1 MQQQKKPFSL
11 MVFIKPHR
19 AGFIT
24 SVILAV
30 LSVASGMVPYFA
42 VARMVNLLIS
52 GEKNFSI
59 YLAWGAAA
67 LVAYLLKSVLHGI
80 STRCSHEAT
89 FHVLSELRRAVAD
102 KLTRVS
108 MGYLTD
114 TPSGRLKTTMVER
127 VEQMEVPLA
136 HIIPEMTSNLLVPL
150 AIVVCLFALDW
161 RMALVS
167 LITIPIG
174 MLCYMAQMKEYP
186 KKYGAVVQASK
197 HMSATTVEY
206 IGGIEVIK
214 AFNQSAASYGK
225 FTQAVRQSA
234 NLMLDWMKSTQGY
247 SALMMTIWPAVLIGV
262 LPIGCVFYRNGSL
275 TAPDFITIA
284 ILSLG
289 IVGPL
294 VAAIFLTDDF
304 SKIATI
310 TGEIGAVL
318 SEPDLER
325 PVQRKE
331 LHGPDIGLRDVRF
344 AYKDKQVLNG
354 VTLNIQQGTT
364 TALVGP
370 SGSGKSTIAKLIAS
384 YWDAGSGNITIG
396 GEDVKN
402 LPPEQVM
409 DLIGYVSQDNF
420 LFNVSVR
427 ENIRMGRPETTDDEV
442 EAVAKASGCH
452 EFIMG
457 LDHGYDT
464 VVGGAG
470 GHLSGGERQ
479 RVAIARAMMK
489 NAPIVILDEATSY
502 TDPEN
507 EAVLQDAIGRLTRG
521 KTLIVIAHRLSSA
534 FQSMIADVE
543 TGKVKR
549 VIVKDMSRLGRDYLQ
564 VGMYTEI
571 FFPERDVHFIA
582 VNDGVDSNQEDNEF
596 TPFRNIIKNISH
608 SGKVSNDFSLF
619 GRF

>member
-1 MQQQKKPFSL
+1 MQQQKKPFNL

-30 LSVASGMVPYFA
+30 LSVASGIVPYFA

-67 LVAYLLKSVLHGI
+67 LIAHLLKSILHGI

-89 FHVLSELRRAVAD
+89 FHVLSELRQAVAD

-136 HIIPEMTSNLLVPL
+136 HIIPEMTSNLLVPI
-150 AIVVCLFALDW
+150 AIVVYLFLLDW

-234 NLMLDWMKSTQGY
+234 DLMLDWMKSTQGC

-310 TGEIGAVL
+310 TGEICAVL

-325 PVQRKE
+325 PVQKKE
-331 LHGPDIGLRDVRF
+331 LHGMDIGLRDVTF

-354 VTLNIQQGTT
+354 VTLNIRQGTT

-384 YWDAGSGNITIG
+384 YWDAGGGSITIG

-427 ENIRMGRPETTDDEV
+427 ENIRMGRPEATNEEV
-442 EAVAKASGCH
+442 EAVAKAAGCH

-489 NAPIVILDEATSY
+489 NAPIVMLDEATSY

-521 KTLIVIAHRLSSA
+521 KTLIVIAHRLSTITDA
-534 FQSMIADVE
+534 NQIAVVDK
-543 TGKVKR
+543 GKILDAGTHDELLKR
-549 VIVKDMSRLGRDYLQ
+549 CPLYAQMWAAHTQVKDTDMRTGGGEH
-564 VGMYTEI
+564 V
-571 FFPERDVHFIA
+571 
-582 VNDGVDSNQEDNEF
+582 
-596 TPFRNIIKNISH
+596 
-608 SGKVSNDFSLF
+608 
-619 GRF
+619 

>member
-1 MQQQKKPFSL
+1 MQKQEKPFSL
-11 MVFIKPHR
+11 MAFIKPHR

-30 LSVASGMVPYFA
+30 LSVTSGMVPYFA

-67 LVAYLLKSVLHGI
+67 LTAYLLKSILHGV

-136 HIIPEMTSNLLVPL
+136 HIIPEMTSNLLVPI
-150 AIVVCLFALDW
+150 AIVVYLFLLDW

-186 KKYGAVVQASK
+186 KKYGAVVQTSK

-234 NLMLDWMKSTQGY
+234 DLMLDWMKSTQGY

-262 LPIGCVFYRNGSL
+262 LPIGCVFYRSGSL

-310 TGEIGAVL
+310 TGEISAVL

-331 LHGPDIGLRDVRF
+331 LHGLDIGLRDVTF

-354 VTLNIQQGTT
+354 VTLNIRQGTT

-384 YWDAGSGNITIG
+384 YWDAGGGSITIG
-396 GEDVKN
+396 GVDVKN

-420 LFNVSVR
+420 LFNVSVQ
-427 ENIRMGRPETTDDEV
+427 ENIRMGRPEATDDEV

-464 VVGGAG
+464 IVGGAG

-521 KTLIVIAHRLSSA
+521 KTLIVIAHRLST
-534 FQSMIADVE
+534 ITGAD
-543 TGKVKR
+543 
-549 VIVKDMSRLGRDYLQ
+549 Q
-564 VGMYTEI
+564 
-571 FFPERDVHFIA
+571 IA
-582 VNDGVDSNQEDNEF
+582 VVEQ
-596 TPFRNIIKNISH
+596 
-608 SGKVSNDFSLF
+608 GKILDAGTHDELLQRCPLYAQMWTAHTQAKDADMREGGGKHV
-619 GRF
+619 

>member
-1 MQQQKKPFSL
+1 MQKQRKPFSL
-11 MVFIKPHR
+11 MAFIRPHR

-24 SVILAV
+24 STVLAV
-30 LSVASGMVPYFA
+30 LSVTSGMIPYFV

-59 YLAWGAAA
+59 YLTWGAVA
-67 LVAYLLKSVLHGI
+67 LIAYLLKSVLHGI

-102 KLTRVS
+102 KLTRFS

-136 HIIPEMTSNLLVPL
+136 HIIPEMTSNLLVPV
-150 AIVVCLFALDW
+150 AIVAYLFILDW

-214 AFNQSAASYGK
+214 AFNQSATSYGK

-234 NLMLDWMKSTQGY
+234 GLMLDWMKSTQGY

-262 LPIGCVFYRNGSL
+262 LPIGCVFYRSGSL

-294 VAAIFLTDDF
+294 VGAIFLTDDF

-325 PVQRKE
+325 PAQRKE
-331 LHGPDIGLRDVRF
+331 LHGLGIDLRDVTF

-354 VTLNIQQGTT
+354 VTLNIRQGTT

-384 YWDAGSGNITIG
+384 YWDAGGGSITVG
-396 GEDVKN
+396 GVDVKN

-427 ENIRMGRPETTDDEV
+427 ENIRMGRPEATDDEV

-452 EFIMG
+452 DFIMG

-521 KTLIVIAHRLSSA
+521 KTLIVIAHRLST
-534 FQSMIADVE
+534 ITDAD
-543 TGKVKR
+543 
-549 VIVKDMSRLGRDYLQ
+549 Q
-564 VGMYTEI
+564 
-571 FFPERDVHFIA
+571 IA
-582 VNDGVDSNQEDNEF
+582 VVEQ
-596 TPFRNIIKNISH
+596 
-608 SGKVSNDFSLF
+608 GKILDAGTHDELLKRCPLYAQMWAAHTQAKDTDMREGGGKHV
-619 GRF
+619 

>member
-67 LVAYLLKSVLHGI
+67 LIAYLLKSIFHGI

-136 HIIPEMTSNLLVPL
+136 HIIPEMTSNLLVPI
-150 AIVVCLFALDW
+150 AIVVYLFLLDW

-225 FTQAVRQSA
+225 FRQAVQQSA
-234 NLMLDWMKSTQGY
+234 DLMLDWMKSTQGW

-262 LPIGCVFYRNGSL
+262 LPIGCVFYRSGSL

-325 PVQRKE
+325 PVERKE
-331 LHGPDIGLRDVRF
+331 LHGLDIGLRDVTF

-354 VTLNIQQGTT
+354 VTLNIRQGTT

-384 YWDAGSGNITIG
+384 YWDAGGGSITIG
-396 GEDVKN
+396 GVDVKK

-427 ENIRMGRPETTDDEV
+427 ENIRMGRPEATDDEV

-457 LDHGYDT
+457 LDHGYET

-521 KTLIVIAHRLSSA
+521 KTLIVIAHRLST
-534 FQSMIADVE
+534 ITGAD
-543 TGKVKR
+543 
-549 VIVKDMSRLGRDYLQ
+549 Q
-564 VGMYTEI
+564 
-571 FFPERDVHFIA
+571 IA
-582 VNDGVDSNQEDNEF
+582 VVEQ
-596 TPFRNIIKNISH
+596 
-608 SGKVSNDFSLF
+608 GKILDAGTHDELLQRCPLYAQMWTAHTQAKDADMREGGGKHV
-619 GRF
+619 

>member
-1 MQQQKKPFSL
+1 MQKQRKPFSL
-11 MVFIKPHR
+11 MAFIRPHR

-24 SVILAV
+24 STVLAV
-30 LSVASGMVPYFA
+30 LSVTSGMVPYFA

-67 LVAYLLKSVLHGI
+67 LIAYLLKSILHGI

-136 HIIPEMTSNLLVPL
+136 HIIPEMTSNLLVPI
-150 AIVVCLFALDW
+150 AIVLYLFLLDW

-234 NLMLDWMKSTQGY
+234 DLMLDWMKSTQGY

-262 LPIGCVFYRNGSL
+262 LPIGCVFYRSGSL

-331 LHGPDIGLRDVRF
+331 LHGLDIGLRDVTF

-354 VTLNIQQGTT
+354 VTLNIRQGTT

-370 SGSGKSTIAKLIAS
+370 SGSGKSTITRLAARFWAMSRRKAS
-384 YWDAGSGNITIG
+384 SDQALALSTCISASRATSRAPHFSRGVMPPPAGDGPADSPPPPSGG
-396 GEDVKN
+396 RPGAEA
-402 LPPEQVM
+402 PEYAAAARRRRPRRCPAFRRRAPYPEQ
-409 DLIGYVSQDNF
+409 Q
-420 LFNVSVR
+420 
-427 ENIRMGRPETTDDEV
+427 
-442 EAVAKASGCH
+442 
-452 EFIMG
+452 
-457 LDHGYDT
+457 
-464 VVGGAG
+464 
-470 GHLSGGERQ
+470 LSPGPKRF
-479 RVAIARAMMK
+479 
-489 NAPIVILDEATSY
+489 
-502 TDPEN
+502 
-507 EAVLQDAIGRLTRG
+507 
-521 KTLIVIAHRLSSA
+521 HRS
-534 FQSMIADVE
+534 
-543 TGKVKR
+543 
-549 VIVKDMSRLGRDYLQ
+549 
-564 VGMYTEI
+564 
-571 FFPERDVHFIA
+571 
-582 VNDGVDSNQEDNEF
+582 
-596 TPFRNIIKNISH
+596 
-608 SGKVSNDFSLF
+608 
-619 GRF
+619 

>member
-1 MQQQKKPFSL
+1 MQTEKNTVNL
-11 MVFIKPHR
+11 MTFIKPHQ
-19 AGFIT
+19 AGFVI
-24 SVILAV
+24 SVLLAI
-30 LSVASGMVPYFA
+30 LSVTSGLIPYFA
-42 VARMVNLLIS
+42 VARMVNLLIG
-52 GEKNFSI
+52 GESDFST
-59 YLAWGAAA
+59 YMMWGGIA
-67 LVAYLLKSVLHGI
+67 LVAYLMKSVLHGL
-80 STRCSHEAT
+80 STRFSHEAT

-102 KLTRVS
+102 KLTHVS

-114 TPSGRLKTTMVER
+114 TPSGRIKTTMVER

-136 HIIPEMTSNLLVPL
+136 HIIPEMTSNLLVPI
-150 AIVVCLFALDW
+150 AIIVYLFILDW

-167 LITIPIG
+167 LITIPVG

-186 KKYGAVVQASK
+186 KKYGDVVQAGK

-206 IGGIEVIK
+206 INGIEVIK

-225 FTQAVRQSA
+225 FTEAVRQSA
-234 NLMLDWMKSTQGY
+234 ELMLDWMKSTQGY

-262 LPIGCVFYRNGSL
+262 LPVGCIFCMNGTL

-289 IVGPL
+289 IVGPM

-310 TGEIGAVL
+310 TGEISSVL
-318 SEPDLER
+318 SEPELQR
-325 PVQRKE
+325 PTQKKE
-331 LHGPDIGLRDVRF
+331 LQGLDISMENVTF
-344 AYKDKQVLNG
+344 SYKEDQVLNG
-354 VTLNIQQGTT
+354 INLNIKTGTT

-384 YWDAGSGNITIG
+384 YWDTSGGKIMIG
-396 GEDVKN
+396 GVDVKE

-420 LFNVSVR
+420 LFNISVR
-427 ENIRMGRPETTDDEV
+427 ENIRMGRPEATDIEV
-442 EAVAKASGCH
+442 EEIAKAAGCH

-464 VVGGAG
+464 IVGGAG

-507 EAVLQDAIGRLTRG
+507 EAVLQEAISRLTQG
-521 KTLIVIAHRLSSA
+521 KTLIVIAHRLST
-534 FQSMIADVE
+534 ITGAD
-543 TGKVKR
+543 
-549 VIVKDMSRLGRDYLQ
+549 Q
-564 VGMYTEI
+564 
-571 FFPERDVHFIA
+571 IA
-582 VNDGVDSNQEDNEF
+582 VVEKGKILDTGTHEELLEHCLLYAQMWAAHIQSKDTDQKIGGE
-596 TPFRNIIKNISH
+596 RN
-608 SGKVSNDFSLF
+608 V
-619 GRF
+619 

>member
-1 MQQQKKPFSL
+1 MQKQEKPFSL
-11 MVFIKPHR
+11 MAFIKPHR

-30 LSVASGMVPYFA
+30 LSVTSGMVPYFA

-67 LVAYLLKSVLHGI
+67 LTAYLLKSILHGI

-136 HIIPEMTSNLLVPL
+136 HIIPEMTSNLLVPI
-150 AIVVCLFALDW
+150 AIVVYLFLLDW

-234 NLMLDWMKSTQGY
+234 DLMLDWMKSTQGY

-262 LPIGCVFYRNGSL
+262 LPIGCVFYRSGSL
-275 TAPDFITIA
+275 PAPDFITIA

-294 VAAIFLTDDF
+294 VAAIFLTDDL

-331 LHGPDIGLRDVRF
+331 LHGLDIGLRDVTF

-354 VTLNIQQGTT
+354 VTLNIRQGTT

-384 YWDAGSGNITIG
+384 YWDAGGGSITIG
-396 GEDVKN
+396 GVDVKN

-427 ENIRMGRPETTDDEV
+427 ENIRMGRPEATDDEV

-521 KTLIVIAHRLSSA
+521 KTLIVIAHRLST
-534 FQSMIADVE
+534 ITDAD
-543 TGKVKR
+543 
-549 VIVKDMSRLGRDYLQ
+549 Q
-564 VGMYTEI
+564 
-571 FFPERDVHFIA
+571 IA
-582 VNDGVDSNQEDNEF
+582 VVEQ
-596 TPFRNIIKNISH
+596 
-608 SGKVSNDFSLF
+608 GKILDAGTHDELLKRCSLYAQMWAAHTQAKDADMRE
-619 GRF
+619 GGGKHV

>member
-1 MQQQKKPFSL
+1 MQQQKKPFNL

-30 LSVASGMVPYFA
+30 LSVASGIVPYFA

-67 LVAYLLKSVLHGI
+67 LIAHLLKSILHGI

-89 FHVLSELRRAVAD
+89 FHVLSELRQAVAD

-136 HIIPEMTSNLLVPL
+136 HIIPEMTSNLLVPI
-150 AIVVCLFALDW
+150 AIVVYLFLLDW

-234 NLMLDWMKSTQGY
+234 DLMLDWMKSTQGC

-310 TGEIGAVL
+310 TGEICAVL

-325 PVQRKE
+325 PVQKKE
-331 LHGPDIGLRDVRF
+331 LHGMDIGLRDVTF

-354 VTLNIQQGTT
+354 VTLNIRQGTT

-384 YWDAGSGNITIG
+384 YWDAGGGSITIG

-402 LPPEQVM
+402 LPPEQVI

-427 ENIRMGRPETTDDEV
+427 ENIRMGRPEATNEEV
-442 EAVAKASGCH
+442 EAVAKAAGCH

-521 KTLIVIAHRLSSA
+521 KTLIVIAHRLSTITDA
-534 FQSMIADVE
+534 NQ
-543 TGKVKR
+543 
-549 VIVKDMSRLGRDYLQ
+549 
-564 VGMYTEI
+564 
-571 FFPERDVHFIA
+571 IA
-582 VNDGVDSNQEDNEF
+582 VVD
-596 TPFRNIIKNISH
+596 K
-608 SGKVSNDFSLF
+608 GKILDAGTHDELLKRCPLYAQMWAAHTQAKDTDMRTGGGEHV
-619 GRF
+619 

>member
-1 MQQQKKPFSL
+1 MQKEKKPFSL
-11 MVFIKPHR
+11 MAFIKPHR

-24 SVILAV
+24 ATVLAV

-42 VARMVNLLIS
+42 VAKMVNLLIS
-52 GEKNFSI
+52 GEKSFSV
-59 YLAWGAAA
+59 YLTWGAVA
-67 LVAYLLKSVLHGI
+67 LIAYLLKSIFHGI

-136 HIIPEMTSNLLVPL
+136 HIIPEMTSNLLVPI
-150 AIVVCLFALDW
+150 AIVAYLFALDW

-186 KKYGAVVQASK
+186 KKYGAVVQAGK

-206 IGGIEVIK
+206 INGIEVIK

-234 NLMLDWMKSTQGY
+234 DLMLDWMKSTQGY

-275 TAPDFITIA
+275 TAPDFITIS

-318 SEPDLER
+318 SEPDLKR
-325 PVQRKE
+325 PAQRKE
-331 LHGPDIGLRDVRF
+331 LHGLDIDLRDVTF
-344 AYKDKQVLNG
+344 AYKDKQVLNS
-354 VTLNIQQGTT
+354 VTLNIRQGTT

-384 YWDAGSGNITIG
+384 YWDAGGGSITIG
-396 GEDVKN
+396 GVDVKN

-409 DLIGYVSQDNF
+409 DLIGYVSQ
-420 LFNVSVR
+420 
-427 ENIRMGRPETTDDEV
+427 ENIRMGRPEATDDEV

-452 EFIMG
+452 DFIMD

-470 GHLSGGERQ
+470 GHLSGGECQ

-489 NAPIVILDEATSY
+489 NAPIVILDGATSY

-521 KTLIVIAHRLSSA
+521 KTLIVIAHRLST
-534 FQSMIADVE
+534 ITGAD
-543 TGKVKR
+543 
-549 VIVKDMSRLGRDYLQ
+549 Q
-564 VGMYTEI
+564 
-571 FFPERDVHFIA
+571 IA
-582 VNDGVDSNQEDNEF
+582 VVEQ
-596 TPFRNIIKNISH
+596 
-608 SGKVSNDFSLF
+608 GKILDVGTHDELLKRCPLYAQMWTAHTQAKDADMRE
-619 GRF
+619 GGGKHV